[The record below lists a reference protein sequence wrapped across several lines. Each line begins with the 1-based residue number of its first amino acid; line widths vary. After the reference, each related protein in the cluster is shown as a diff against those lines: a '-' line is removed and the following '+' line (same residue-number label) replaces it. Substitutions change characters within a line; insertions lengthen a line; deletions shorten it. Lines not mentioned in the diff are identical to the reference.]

1 MSFPAPRRTRSRRNR
16 ARLPDAAVAQ
26 ALPAALQ
33 RHLPLAARGEPRL
46 LAALRQCARHPGKTI
61 RGRLVL
67 TAALAH
73 GVARVRALELAT
85 AVEYFHTA
93 SLLLDDLPCMDDAV
107 QRRNQLC
114 VHRVHGEATAILA
127 ALALINR
134 AYALVASALAPE
146 TRTARRRAA
155 TALDRALGA
164 AGLVGG
170 QAWDLAFASTE
181 RSASLVSR
189 IAAGKTGALLAL
201 ALELP
206 AAIARPT
213 RIERRALAAL
223 AVYWGQLYQIA
234 DDLSDVL
241 DSAASTGK
249 TTGRDRLL
257 NRPNLALALG
267 RARAQARWT
276 RLARQAQR
284 ALQTLRE
291 HGGKRWDYLWAAHAS
306 LVRRAAPNAEHQH
319 HAA

>member
-1 MSFPAPRRTRSRRNR
+1 MSSRALRRTRSRRPS
-16 ARLPDAAVAQ
+16 ASLAAAAAER

-33 RHLPLAARGEPRL
+33 RHLPLPSRGEPRL
-46 LAALRQCARHPGKTI
+46 LAALRQCVAHPGKMI

-67 TAALAH
+67 AAALAH
-73 GVARVRALELAT
+73 GLARARALELAT

-134 AYALVASALAPE
+134 AYALVASAFARE
-146 TRTARRRAA
+146 TRAARQRAA

-181 RSASLVSR
+181 RPASLVSR
-189 IAAGKTGALLAL
+189 IAAGKTGALLTL

-206 AAIARPT
+206 AAIARPS

-241 DSAASTGK
+241 DSAAATGK

-257 NRPNLALALG
+257 SRPNLALALG
-267 RARAQARWT
+267 RERAQARWM

-284 ALQTLRE
+284 ALQTLRDR
-291 HGGKRWDYLWAAHAS
+291 GGRRWDYLWAAHAS
-306 LVRRAAPNAEHQH
+306 LIRRAAPEADHQH
-319 HAA
+319 RAA